1 MSSCR
6 KIFLA
11 LFTLIFIPLSSCSF
25 AYDYVEGDVVV
36 VLKNSDSGTK
46 ITASSFSEN
55 GAGISAASS
64 FAKSSGA
71 ALTRTY
77 PALSQAGNKIFALI
91 HSDDID
97 PEEYAKELLKKNPNV
112 IAASPNYKVRAA
124 VVPNDTYMSQLWGM
138 NAINMPSA
146 WDKET
151 GSSTVYVAIID
162 SGIDWTNPD
171 LAANTARDLG
181 FTANGISSS
190 QPGFDNYGHGTHV
203 AGTIGAVSNNGMG
216 VAGINWYVRMIPVKV
231 LDSNGGGTTAT
242 VIDGMDYVASL
253 MSEGYNVRALNLSL
267 EAYIKMTPVHDN
279 LIAYPMWRAFK
290 AIDEYN
296 DAVIVVAAGNQ
307 TVKIGEATTYTKREG
322 GSVIFERGCYAYPS
336 SFKGLNNMIS
346 VSAANQSGNVAS
358 YSNTNADI
366 SAPGGDYYID
376 RSIIISTW
384 IQSDSGALFDNGISL
399 WGEQGTS
406 MAAPHVAGAAA
417 LLAAHDPDMTAY
429 QIKQC
434 ILGSAASGAEGMLDV
449 NAALDY
455 QEYYGLSLASEGT
468 EADGYEDWRD
478 NDDPY
483 EPYEPDDYGTDKKSS
498 SGGCNFFMSGAFA
511 VMILFAFKRKLNH

>member
-11 LFTLIFIPLSSCSF
+11 LFTLIFISLSSCSF
-25 AYDYVEGDVVV
+25 AYDYVKGDVVV
-36 VLKNSDSGTK
+36 VLRNADSNSRL
-46 ITASSFSEN
+46 TASSFSEN

-71 ALTRTY
+71 VLTRTY
-77 PALSQAGNKIFALI
+77 PALSQAGNNIFALI

-97 PEEYAKELLKKNPNV
+97 PEEYAKELLKNPNV

-138 NAINMPSA
+138 TKINMPSA

-203 AGTIGAVSNNGMG
+203 AGTIGAVSNNSAG

-231 LDSNGGGTTAT
+231 LDSNGGGTTST
-242 VIDGMDYVASL
+242 VIEGMDYVASL
-253 MSEGYNVRALNLSL
+253 MSEGYNIRALNLSL

-279 LIAYPMWRAFK
+279 LIVYPMWQAFK

-296 DAVIVVAAGNQ
+296 QAVIVVAAGNQ
-307 TVKIGEATTYTKREG
+307 TVKIGEPTTYTKREG

-358 YSNTNADI
+358 YSNTNANI
-366 SAPGGDYYID
+366 SAPGGDYYTD

-434 ILGSAASGAEGMLDV
+434 ILNSAASGAEGMLDV

-468 EADGYEDWRD
+468 ESYGYEDWKD
-478 NDDPY
+478 EPAPYDPDY
-483 EPYEPDDYGTDKKSS
+483 DYDYGTDKKSS
-498 SGGCNFFMSGAFA
+498 SGGCNGLTAGIFALIILCPIAKKFMS
-511 VMILFAFKRKLNH
+511 